1 MTDRI
6 LSIPKFRVGL
16 SQHFASTIGSTKR
29 SSKMTETYATKQ
41 AATKL
46 NVTATTVRNWSEH
59 YGAFLSET
67 ARPGYQP
74 ERRFT
79 ERDLTV
85 LEYIKQL
92 KTEGRRDA
100 EVKQRLSETKFQDVE
115 IIEPAPMA
123 LNVAQLSIEAQPS
136 VQESPSNDFAA
147 LMALNDL
154 RSEITA
160 KFAALE
166 QTKEETK
173 RNRQRDTLFFALG
186 LTAGIVLAVGLLAVA
201 ALLMGR

>member
-1 MTDRI
+1 
-6 LSIPKFRVGL
+6 
-16 SQHFASTIGSTKR
+16 
-29 SSKMTETYATKQ
+29 MTETYATKQ

-79 ERDLTV
+79 EKDLTV

-100 EVKQRLSETKFQDVE
+100 EVKQRLSETEFQDVE
-115 IIEPAPMA
+115 IIEPSPIMP
-123 LNVAQLSIEAQPS
+123 NVAQLSVDARPA

-147 LMALNDL
+147 LVALNNL

-160 KFAALE
+160 KFEALE
-166 QTKEETK
+166 QTKEETN
-173 RNRQRDTLFFALG
+173 RNRQRDTLIFLLG
-186 LTAGIVLAVGLLAVA
+186 FTAGILLAVGLLAVA

>member
-1 MTDRI
+1 MTD
-6 LSIPKFRVGL
+6 
-16 SQHFASTIGSTKR
+16 
-29 SSKMTETYATKQ
+29 TYATKQ

-46 NVTATTVRNWSEH
+46 NVTATTVRNWSEN

-79 ERDLTV
+79 EKDLTV

-115 IIEPAPMA
+115 IIEPAPMT
-123 LNVAQLSIEAQPS
+123 LNVAQLSIEAQPAP
-136 VQESPSNDFAA
+136 QEAPSRDLATIV
-147 LMALNDL
+147 ALNDL
-154 RSEITA
+154 QTQIKVLERIQEEVKRS
-160 KFAALE
+160 
-166 QTKEETK
+166 
-173 RNRQRDTLFFALG
+173 RQRDFLLVMMG
-186 LTAGIVLAVGLLAVA
+186 VVIGVLLVVGLLAVA
-201 ALLMGR
+201 ALMMR